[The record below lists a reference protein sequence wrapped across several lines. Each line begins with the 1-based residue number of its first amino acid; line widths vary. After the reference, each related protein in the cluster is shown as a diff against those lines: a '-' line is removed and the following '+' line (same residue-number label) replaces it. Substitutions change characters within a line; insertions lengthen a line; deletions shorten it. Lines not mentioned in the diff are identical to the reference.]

1 MRKLGGLALL
11 GLSTVLA
18 SCNTSSRAPLPT
30 QTQITGD
37 IQTWSGPG
45 TVTPQSSGPALQ
57 SVAVNADGT
66 FVIPLPS
73 AAQLSGKTQPVAST
87 LLEGLNLLNCRNV
100 SLTSSNGQA
109 QGKLIFA
116 LQAQDMA
123 GSRSVVAATL
133 STRNFTVN
141 VSANAWLY
149 VDTATTLQGRIG
161 CSLVGYNLPVDVSIN
176 AEPGW
181 NVISIDGSAG
191 ALSSAEADAERATSA
206 PVQTWVTLEE
216 LRSQLPF

>member
-11 GLSTVLA
+11 GLSVMLA
-18 SCNTSSRAPLPT
+18 SCNTAPKAPLPS

-37 IQTWSGPG
+37 IQTWAGPG
-45 TVTPQSSGPALQ
+45 TVTPQSSGAALE
-57 SVAVNADGT
+57 SVSVKADGT
-66 FVIPLPS
+66 FAIDLPT
-73 AAQLSGKTQPVAST
+73 AAQLAGKIQPVAST
-87 LLEGLNLLNCRNV
+87 LLEGLSLLNCRDV

-116 LQAQDMA
+116 LQAQDTA

-133 STRNFTVN
+133 STSGFTVS
-141 VSANAWLY
+141 VEANAWLY
-149 VDTATTLQGRIG
+149 VDAATTLQGRVN
-161 CSLVGYNLPVDVSIN
+161 CSLVGYNLPVDVSIS

-191 ALSSAEADAERATSA
+191 LKSAAKADAKRATSA

-216 LRSQLPF
+216 LRARLPF